1 MSYWFRNRAVAVS
14 ALIVLLTAVLGLVL
28 VSPFLMEVLVDG
40 DTDWVELSN
49 VGQAYGAVTAVLSAL
64 AFIGVA
70 ASLLLQWR
78 LNVMSHAVSARERH
92 FELIKLTMDRPE
104 IAYFVD
110 DGAVSSGTLAQ
121 RLNINLWIGHWFL
134 LWKTREIDEF
144 GLKRQ
149 LAGIFRNPVAR
160 EWWGV
165 YGQTWTS
172 SKARRS
178 RIFVELASRECE
190 NAELLASPVI
200 GLSTRVKGD
209 EYPARRGAALAND
222 QD

>member
-1 MSYWFRNRAVAVS
+1 MSYWFRNRAVVVS
-14 ALIVLLTAVLGLVL
+14 ALVVLLAAVVGLVL
-28 VSPFLMEVLVDG
+28 VSPFLMEVLADG
-40 DTDWVELSN
+40 DTDWAELSN
-49 VGQAYGAVTAVLSAL
+49 IGQAYGAVTAVLSAL

-70 ASLLLQWR
+70 ISLLLQWR

-110 DGAVSSGTLAQ
+110 DGAVSTGTLAQ

-149 LAGIFRNPVAR
+149 LAGMFRNPVAR

-165 YGQTWTS
+165 YGPTWTS

-190 NAELLASPVI
+190 NAGLIASPV
-200 GLSTRVKGD
+200 GGPSAPANGD
-209 EYPARRGAALAND
+209 QYPARRGAALASE

>member
-1 MSYWFRNRAVAVS
+1 MS
-14 ALIVLLTAVLGLVL
+14 ALIVLLAAILGLVL
-28 VSPFLMEVLVDG
+28 VSPFIMEVLVDG
-40 DTDWVELSN
+40 DTDWAELSN

-144 GLKRQ
+144 GLRRNF
-149 LAGIFRNPVAR
+149 AGMFRNPVAR

-165 YGQTWTS
+165 YGSTWTS

-190 NAELLASPVI
+190 NAELLASPVT
-200 GLSTRVKGD
+200 GQSVPENGD
-209 EYPARRGAALAND
+209 EYPARRGSVLVTNRD
-222 QD
+222 

>member
-1 MSYWFRNRAVAVS
+1 
-14 ALIVLLTAVLGLVL
+14 
-28 VSPFLMEVLVDG
+28 MEDLVDG

-49 VGQAYGAVTAVLSAL
+49 IGQAYGAVTAVLSAL
-64 AFIGVA
+64 AFLGVA

-110 DGAVSSGTLAQ
+110 DGAVSSGTMAQ
-121 RLNINLWIGHWFL
+121 QLNINLWVGHWFL

-144 GLKRQ
+144 GLRRQ
-149 LAGIFRNPVAR
+149 LAGMFRNPVAR
-160 EWWGV
+160 EWWRL
-165 YGQTWTS
+165 YGPTWTS

-178 RIFVELASRECE
+178 RIFVDLVSRECE
-190 NAELLASPVI
+190 NAELMASPVMSQSVPAN
-200 GLSTRVKGD
+200 GGD
-209 EYPARRGAALAND
+209 YPARGGVASASDQERFAASE
-222 QD
+222 